1 MAGRVWK
8 ASTPDAVID
17 PLIYGKASFHSVEEE
32 SWGCLGAFWLLLGC
46 LDAAVI
52 AAVWSESLGQA
63 TSASG
68 TRNTCRPGTATSMIP
83 SLSSH
88 DPRGAFVVIYCQGE
102 QLKTRGNAT
111 PAPAGIGESLTKL
124 HKVCNGMIR
133 SSVMS
138 SSKGSQKGHS
148 HAQITS
154 RTALCKGGLVLRGS
168 PLSFGFLGDSVMDRT
183 VPCYTRLHIQCEMRV
198 KLGIRD

>member
-88 DPRGAFVVIYCQGE
+88 DTRGAFVVIYCQGE
-102 QLKTRGNAT
+102 QLKTRG
-111 PAPAGIGESLTKL
+111 
-124 HKVCNGMIR
+124 
-133 SSVMS
+133 
-138 SSKGSQKGHS
+138 
-148 HAQITS
+148 
-154 RTALCKGGLVLRGS
+154 
-168 PLSFGFLGDSVMDRT
+168 
-183 VPCYTRLHIQCEMRV
+183 
-198 KLGIRD
+198 